1 MDFLS
6 HLSVPLTAAYV
17 LRRDLFAAPW
27 ALAGFGLLADVDKFL
42 GTPDLL
48 RPLVTLVPICLALLL
63 AEWIVRG
70 DLDVAPV
77 VALILSHLVL
87 DFVGGGPVPLLFSF
101 VETGI
106 RLQYPARMVFGA
118 GPVGLTLQGPL
129 VTLRTSVPRG
139 GFNTYGFIQGV
150 GVASAL
156 LFATVYVGDRVRA
169 RQDDH

>member
-1 MDFLS
+1 M
-6 HLSVPLTAAYV
+6 
-17 LRRDLFAAPW
+17 
-27 ALAGFGLLADVDKFL
+27 
-42 GTPDLL
+42 
-48 RPLVTLVPICLALLL
+48 PICLALLL

-77 VALILSHLVL
+77 VVALILSHLVL
-87 DFVGGGPVPLLFSF
+87 DFVDGGPVPLLFSF

-106 RLQYPARMVFGA
+106 GLQYPARMVFGA
-118 GPVGLTLQGPL
+118 GPVRLTLQGPL

-139 GFNTYGFIQGV
+139 GFNTYGFIQRV